1 MVLTYKK
8 NEQGFTLIELIIVIA
23 VMGILMAVLVPS
35 IQQMTL
41 KAKVITDIRSIQIVQ
56 RQLEL
61 YRSEHRNLYPTST
74 GEQED
79 KPEHTN
85 EVIEGLINNHYITT
99 KDDVAAVLSQ
109 RIGLQLG
116 TYIVWDDD
124 NPDNFAL
131 GRVENTE
138 STTTNKVNTMLE
150 GLADGTHK
158 EWININHP

>member
-1 MVLTYKK
+1 MVLNYEK

-23 VMGILMAVLVPS
+23 SMGILMAVLVPS
-35 IQQMTL
+35 VQQMTL
-41 KAKVITDIRSIQIVQ
+41 KGKVTTDIRSVQIIQ

-61 YRSEHRNLYPTST
+61 YRSEHKNLYPTST

-79 KPEHTN
+79 KPEHTS
-85 EVIEGLINNHYITT
+85 EVIEGLINSHYITV
-99 KDDVAAVLSQ
+99 KDDTALILSQ

-116 TYIVWDDD
+116 TYIVWDNDA
-124 NPDNFAL
+124 PDNFAL

-138 STTTNKVNTMLE
+138 AITTNKINSMLE
-150 GLADGTHK
+150 GLANGTHK